1 MKTEF
6 STKKKERKEKKKRS
20 EVFGWV
26 DHLASQED
34 LLFLY
39 KLTMQNIEEFL
50 LRKHYKEGASVVT
63 HFWTPRAED
72 SAHLFWTECRSLA
85 HIHQKIDKG
94 T

>member
-1 MKTEF
+1 MKIDQF
-6 STKKKERKEKKKRS
+6 SKKKEKKRS

-50 LRKHYKEGASVVT
+50 LRKHCKEGASVVT
-63 HFWTPRAED
+63 HFRTPRARD
-72 SAHLFWTECRSLA
+72 GVYLF
-85 HIHQKIDKG
+85 
-94 T
+94 